1 MIFSIFATFDT
12 IIVSKYTLNNI
23 YSIDTVHIIII
34 DIWTI
39 LLTTIVIVVGINL
52 TKSTFNYAYGIGN
65 RLATI

>member
-12 IIVSKYTLNNI
+12 IIVLKYTLNNI

-52 TKSTFNYAYGIGN
+52 TKSNFNYAYGIGN